1 MIYHVSGPLRQLN
14 SAHEEINIP
23 PSAVDSCSYKPSFSA
38 SLASKKVYDS
48 VMVSTLAI
56 AGSSVN
62 SGSM

>member
-1 MIYHVSGPLRQLN
+1 MIYHVSGPLHQLN
-14 SAHEEINIP
+14 SAHKEINIP
-23 PSAVDSCSYKPSFSA
+23 PSAVDSRSYKPSFSA